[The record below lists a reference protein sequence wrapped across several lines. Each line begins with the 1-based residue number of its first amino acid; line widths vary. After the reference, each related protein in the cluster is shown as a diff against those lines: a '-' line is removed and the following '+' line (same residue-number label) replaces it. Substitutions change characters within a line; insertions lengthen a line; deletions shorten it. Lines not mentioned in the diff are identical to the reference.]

1 MNNTDVKLKLQFILF
16 GYKDVLTKEL
26 RQELEDLHDE
36 IESDTDE

>member
-16 GYKDVLTKEL
+16 GYKDVITKEL
-26 RQELEDLHDE
+26 RKELEDLHDE